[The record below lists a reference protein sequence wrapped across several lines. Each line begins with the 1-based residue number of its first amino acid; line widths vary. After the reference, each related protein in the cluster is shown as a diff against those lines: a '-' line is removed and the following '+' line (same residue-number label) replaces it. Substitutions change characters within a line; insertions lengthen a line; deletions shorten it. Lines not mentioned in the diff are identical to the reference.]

1 MFSYIHKIFVF
12 RSQKGQV
19 MLLTVVLLSGV
30 ILGTT
35 AISGILMLNQVRQ
48 ATNATDSQKA
58 IFAADTGIEWEL
70 YKRFKDKNYP
80 QPILGNG
87 AIFETAS
94 TTGRIKS
101 TGYSD
106 SRRRVARAFQV
117 DL

>member
-1 MFSYIHKIFVF
+1 
-12 RSQKGQV
+12 

-35 AISGILMLNQVRQ
+35 AISGTLMLNQVRQ

-58 IFAADTGIEWEL
+58 IFAADAGIEWEL
-70 YKRFKDKNYP
+70 YKYFKDSKYP
-80 QPILGNG
+80 QPLMTNG
-87 AIFETAS
+87 ALFETAS

-101 TGYSD
+101 IGFSD
-106 SRRRVARAFQV
+106 SRRRVARSFQV